1 VKHTE
6 FICKGGHDYISCQFC
21 DGGLFACTV
30 CDGAEGSLPT
40 DCPGT
45 KMTTEQSDAV
55 YAGDL
60 DYREGR
66 GWGTPDDTGS
76 SMGDRT
82 ILSEQLKTH
91 KGE

>member
-45 KMTTEQSDAV
+45 PSSLMRFMLAISTTGKEEAGELQMVPEAV
-55 YAGDL
+55 WEIERFCL
-60 DYREGR
+60 NN
-66 GWGTPDDTGS
+66 
-76 SMGDRT
+76 
-82 ILSEQLKTH
+82 
-91 KGE
+91 